1 MSAARLA
8 SSRSGFTLV
17 ELLVVIVIIGIA
29 LGFVMLSPGLLG
41 GTDRVLDEEA
51 RRLESLVELA
61 EDEALM
67 QGRDFGLEFLQ
78 GGYRFVEHD
87 PLSGEW
93 FEIEGDEFLRPREL
107 EEGLAFELFLEDRRI
122 ELASQAADIGDGEDE
137 DEEDDE
143 NGAARDER
151 DRADEEE
158 DYAPHVLI
166 LSSGDVTPFNLAIVR
181 ESDRAEVVLA
191 TNAAGELEIR
201 QDEPPAP

>member
-1 MSAARLA
+1 MSA
-8 SSRSGFTLV
+8 V
-17 ELLVVIVIIGIA
+17 VLL
-29 LGFVMLSPGLLG
+29 STGLL
-41 GTDRVLDEEA
+41 RSERALDEEA
-51 RRLESLVELA
+51 RRLEALVELV

-93 FEIEGDEFLRPREL
+93 FEIAGDELLRPRQL
-107 EEGLAFELFLEDRRI
+107 DEGLAFELFLEERRI
-122 ELASQAADIGDGEDE
+122 ELASQAADIGDGKD
-137 DEEDDE
+137 DEDDE
-143 NGAARDER
+143 GDENGDTRDER
-151 DRADEEE
+151 DRADRDD

-191 TNAAGELEIR
+191 TNEVGELEIR
-201 QDEPPAP
+201 TDEQPAL